1 MPPAVRRRLV
11 VALLLVAGALALAS
25 VALAG
30 NGGIKPPE
38 PNSPNAGRINDA
50 YLLVLGV
57 TGAVFVLV
65 EAALLTFIV
74 RYRRHGRPR
83 EEEGPQVHGATN
95 IEIVWT
101 VVPVLLLVGIVS
113 FVFYKLPGI
122 ENTPPASAAAS
133 DRSRVRV
140 EAHQFYWLFR
150 KPDGSS
156 SINVLEVP
164 VGRVVTLDLTGHDV
178 AHSWWVPEFGGK
190 IDTIPGKT
198 NHTWFKPERPGAF
211 TIRCAEFCG
220 VQHAS
225 MRGVVRVLP
234 RGTQPHRLSGD
245 ELGRQVADG
254 VCATCHG
261 PELDGGVGPSIKGS
275 ALFNDEKGMRDLLR
289 NGFGRMPGVGKTW
302 DTRLVNATIAYL
314 QSQSTDEG
322 QSSGEQAS
330 GG

>member
-11 VALLLVAGALALAS
+11 VLLLLVAGALA
-25 VALAG
+25 VAAAAFAG

-74 RYRRHGRPR
+74 RYRRAGRSR
-83 EEEGPQVHGATN
+83 ELEGPQIHGATRV
-95 IEIVWT
+95 EIVWT
-101 VVPVLLLVGIVS
+101 VVPVLLLAGIVS

-122 ENTPPASAAAS
+122 EDAPPAAAGERTS
-133 DRSRVRV
+133 VQV
-140 EAHQFYWLFR
+140 EGHQFYWLFR
-150 KPDGSS
+150 RPDGSS

-178 AHSWWVPEFGGK
+178 VHSWWVPEFGGK

-198 NHTWFKPERPGAF
+198 NHTWFKPERPGDF
-211 TIRCAEFCG
+211 VIRCAEFCG
-220 VQHAS
+220 VQHAA
-225 MRGVVRVLP
+225 MRGIVRVLP
-234 RGTQPHRLSGD
+234 QGAEPRSLSRN
-245 ELGRQVADG
+245 ELGKQVVDG
-254 VCATCHG
+254 VCAACHG
-261 PELDGGVGPSIKGS
+261 PGLQGGVGPAIAGS
-275 ALFNDEKGMRDLLR
+275 ALFADEQGMRDLLR
-289 NGFGRMPGVGKTW
+289 NGIRTMPAVGKTW
-302 DTRLVNATIAYL
+302 DSRLLDATIAYL
-314 QSQSTDEG
+314 QSQGGAGGT
-322 QSSGEQAS
+322 S